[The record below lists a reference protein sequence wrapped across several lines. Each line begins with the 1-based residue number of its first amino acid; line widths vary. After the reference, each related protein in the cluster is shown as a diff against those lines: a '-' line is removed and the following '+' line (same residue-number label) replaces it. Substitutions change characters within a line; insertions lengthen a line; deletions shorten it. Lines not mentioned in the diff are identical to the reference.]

1 MSGAV
6 CPLCLLAYTLV
17 LSQGKKCVMLVQAML
32 KVPSALLLSGGVKL
46 VIPSLKY
53 KTLATV
59 SIDIRWQRSKKREN
73 KWLSNIKHSCYRLHC
88 NHTPSFYY
96 SPLSTLAAWGYLQG
110 EPLWRSFM
118 RFISTGSE
126 PLVVSFLLGCPLL
139 GLRGFPVYSLILN
152 IVLLPSI
159 VKVHINFIFLF
170 LWFSGNVEAIML
182 AFN

>member
-73 KWLSNIKHSCYRLHC
+73 K
-88 NHTPSFYY
+88 
-96 SPLSTLAAWGYLQG
+96 
-110 EPLWRSFM
+110 
-118 RFISTGSE
+118 
-126 PLVVSFLLGCPLL
+126 
-139 GLRGFPVYSLILN
+139 
-152 IVLLPSI
+152 
-159 VKVHINFIFLF
+159 
-170 LWFSGNVEAIML
+170 
-182 AFN
+182 